1 MSGRCAIIE
10 RAIRRAS
17 EPASLACAGS
27 LCFDPAASTLLR
39 YSNYWYGYARVIRAC
54 TSVFTQKRLSNHG
67 CIVLGQHTGP
77 IMMLL

>member
-27 LCFDPAASTLLR
+27 LCFDPAAKTTEQPWLYR
-39 YSNYWYGYARVIRAC
+39 ARP
-54 TSVFTQKRLSNHG
+54 THWTNHD
-67 CIVLGQHTGP
+67 VAVAQASS
-77 IMMLL
+77 